1 MMCGIIAI
9 FVCVV
14 LAILIVWALYD
25 VLSYETGGNHAF
37 AYGNRALDDNSAYGV
52 NPSFRP
58 GLRCNEK
65 AHCCGAD
72 LLAGGC
78 LGARP

>member
-14 LAILIVWALYD
+14 LAILIVWTLYD
-25 VLSYETGGNHAF
+25 VISYETGGNHAF
-37 AYGNRALDDNSAYGV
+37 AYGNRAFDNHRAHGV
-52 NPSFRP
+52 YHSVRP
-58 GLRCNEK
+58 GLRCNEVN
-65 AHCCGAD
+65 CCGAD